1 MDRPEPVRE
10 VEVDVDPVDPVDH
23 VDHRDAPRMGGG
35 RASIALFALIALLM
49 ATDLTI
55 EFRSGVPLGLQ
66 SFELL
71 IFASALA
78 GFAFHWWQMSAARRR
93 ARQLDG
99 ELAEA
104 RAEAARWSEDARRW
118 NGEAQAILQGLGV
131 AIDRQFDRWGLT
143 PAERE
148 VALLQLKGLRHKA
161 IAELRHTSERTVR
174 QQALAVYRKSGLA
187 GRSDLAAF
195 FLEDLL
201 LPTQPVAAS
210 SAGSAASPTR

>member
-1 MDRPEPVRE
+1 MATIPGNGDL
-10 VEVDVDPVDPVDH
+10 DPPKI
-23 VDHRDAPRMGGG
+23 GGG
-35 RASIALFALIALLM
+35 RTSMVLFSLIALLM

-55 EFRSGVPLGLQ
+55 EYRRGVPMALQ

-71 IFASALA
+71 IFISALA
-78 GFAFHWWQMSAARRR
+78 GIAFHWWQMAAARRR
-93 ARQLDG
+93 SDRLHV

-104 RAEAARWSEDARRW
+104 QAEARRW
-118 NGEAQAILQGLGV
+118 SQEAHVVLEGLGA
-131 AIDRQFDRWGLT
+131 AIDRQFARWELT

-161 IAELRHTSERTVR
+161 IAELRQTSERTVR
-174 QQALAVYRKSGLA
+174 QQALAVYRKSGLN

-201 LPTQPVAAS
+201 LPSVRHPTDVSPSDAGWQP
-210 SAGSAASPTR
+210 RR